1 MTLLEMSA
9 VLEANHGP
17 TIYDRTF
24 SNPEAEQPS
33 YEDFEAIVANVV
45 SAQKFS
51 RVRTPARPAGI
62 FVMPLEA

>member
-24 SNPEAEQPS
+24 SNPEAEHHA
-33 YEDFEAIVANVV
+33 DTN
-45 SAQKFS
+45 
-51 RVRTPARPAGI
+51 AGDI
-62 FVMPLEA
+62 TAGES